1 MVIGCVRARR
11 AQENLQ
17 NFRQFTKLSFCP
29 LPPSK
34 QTLVPAVE
42 FIDEVVSSPCSSSS
56 SSLAFCMQ
64 LPPMQKNLVEISHA
78 SSAIIDEQP
87 APSQVVAAH
96 LSLWSHKSLKGSAIA
111 SPFSRIIRT
120 IHHHY
125 EQHKHQ
131 HYQQLPS
138 SPEQDHQQ
146 QLEEARL
153 KTPFGDERYYRG
165 CCIHH

>member
-1 MVIGCVRARR
+1 MFVFVDTVHNDSRASVRRLYTYSRYILKVLKVISMVIGCVRARR

-111 SPFSRIIRT
+111 SPFSRIHT
-120 IHHHY
+120 IDP
-125 EQHKHQ
+125 
-131 HYQQLPS
+131 PS
-138 SPEQDHQQ
+138 
-146 QLEEARL
+146 L
-153 KTPFGDERYYRG
+153 
-165 CCIHH
+165 